1 MRDEKTP
8 AKLESLIRDDD
19 GALYADADAARSIAI
34 VMALFGQDRY
44 AWPEWVDKFSA
55 EISAPGYFPHSEE
68 DVDAAGPMLTGDG
81 KRINRDYAKLWLA
94 ACEKLL
100 LEKGLLTRSEL
111 DARLAEL
118 RAEAGPGDEFN
129 AGDRVVV
136 RDVEPV
142 GSAHLPLFVR
152 GKAGIV
158 ERRLPDMALHDA
170 PGAAEEGA
178 GQAVYSVRFAARA
191 LWGADAPPKDS
202 VTFSIWRGYLQP
214 A

>member
-55 EISAPGYFPHSEE
+55 EIAAPGYFPHPEAG
-68 DVDAAGPMLTGDG
+68 AAVAGSMLTGDG
-81 KRINRDYAKLWLA
+81 KRINRDYAKLWLE

-100 LEKGLLTRSEL
+100 LEKGLLTRAEL

-118 RAEAGPGDEFN
+118 RAEAGLGDEFN

-136 RDVEPV
+136 RDIEPV

-152 GKAGIV
+152 GKTGIV
-158 ERRLPDMALHDA
+158 DRRLPDMALHDA

-191 LWGADAPPKDS
+191 LWGSDAPPKDS